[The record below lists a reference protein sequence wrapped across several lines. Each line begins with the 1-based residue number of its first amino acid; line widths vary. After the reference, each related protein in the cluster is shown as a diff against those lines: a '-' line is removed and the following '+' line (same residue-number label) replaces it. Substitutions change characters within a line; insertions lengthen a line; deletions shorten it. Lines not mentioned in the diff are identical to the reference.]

1 MAAPRSRGEVIDV
14 RNRILPIVLRGLAL
28 LIWLTAAYPSAG
40 ATAPEPPI
48 ELDMARGT
56 FRPLED
62 GTGAPPTW
70 FKAAEIRTSAARWR
84 YVVAIARA
92 PLSAGERQQLEA
104 AGVELI
110 GYIPRNGYRIRL
122 APEAESAVRRLPFIA
137 WLGEVPAHFK
147 LERGLAARAETPA
160 AATAVRV
167 VLAAGE
173 PEGRVM
179 AAIAGLDSTAAPSG
193 FGGAWRIHVA
203 VPGGRF
209 AGLLSSLAYLPEV
222 EAIESAKP
230 VRAFNQ
236 DAVWVHQS
244 FVGPSP
250 QQTPVFDHGIFGCG
264 QILAIADTAQDYDAC
279 YFRDTVNGPPPVA
292 TCSLPP
298 CPPAAP
304 APSRRKDI
312 LYYDWSGGPTGEADT
327 CPATITGTSGHGTH
341 TSGTLAGDNSPYADC
356 SSFST
361 PNRSGGDGLA
371 PGAKLVIE
379 ELGDGFEYLNNL
391 GGTLWNLAD
400 VAFQS
405 GARIHS
411 NSWGGACYDVFGT
424 CTPGCTMP
432 YDSYARDAD
441 LAMWTHPDLLIV
453 TAAGNGGLYCPPPIS
468 IGTPANAK
476 NPISVGSVGHGASAS
491 IPSGFSSPG
500 PVEDG
505 RLAPTLAAQ
514 GEFTVSAASDASL
527 ATNNCASC
535 SLDGTSM
542 SAPTVAGLA
551 ALVREYYTSGFYPG
565 GARNP
570 AQGFVPSAALIKAT
584 LVDGAVPLGPE
595 APYPDFTSGYGRVQL
610 DRTLS
615 FAGGAFRLRVDD
627 RREGIGTG
635 GVVTHAY
642 DVSAGTPL
650 RATLAFTDYPAAINA
665 AVARVN
671 ELELEVV
678 DPAGNVWFQTLDPA
692 NGLPVPSSNP
702 SNPHDSRNVVER
714 LVFEH
719 PAAGR
724 WVVRVRG
731 VAVPW
736 GPQPFALV
744 VRGDL
749 ADCAS
754 PAAPPAPTLA
764 TPADREVLVSW
775 SPVSGAA
782 AYNVYRTLGACPG
795 GPFVSVASA
804 VTGTSFLDT
813 TVSGGVTYAYVVVA
827 ASDASGYCES
837 ARSPCA
843 SVVPTGDC
851 SLAPSFAGVKAAGSA
866 GSSNCAVNLAW
877 NPAIPY
883 CPGDVR
889 YNVYRGTTSGFVP
902 GSSNRIARCLVGTS
916 FTDAVDLVPGA
927 AKWYVVRAEDASSG
941 HGGPCRG
948 GNEETNLASLAAVP
962 DGPSAI
968 GTWTDDAGDTGTA
981 KLSAV
986 SPWIA
991 APTGGNAG
999 PGVYT
1004 ASSSAG
1010 ACADLTSPTLTL
1022 ADPAQGPQLSFATKH
1037 DLEYDPYGEILGREG
1052 SLGQVE
1058 IAAGPSYSNWTRV
1071 PLSPDYPAIVD
1082 FAFNDCAT
1090 TQNPGNYFTGPR
1102 PVYSTYSASL
1112 GNWAGGDVKIRFHL
1126 SGDYLYPGGS
1136 WQVDDVSVTKAM
1148 VPSACTTTTAGPPP
1162 VPDGAIVPGQPMR
1175 ASRSGAN
1182 VAVTWD
1188 TSQCPAAAIN
1198 VYRGAMGSF
1207 AAFTGGHCGLSPT
1220 GSATLAIPDNSWF
1233 VVAATDGASRDG
1245 SYGRTQS
1252 GGELSYS
1259 GASSA
1264 CPGITSHVTNNP
1276 CP

>member
-1 MAAPRSRGEVIDV
+1 ML
-14 RNRILPIVLRGLAL
+14 NRVLPIVLRGLAL
-28 LIWLTAAYPSAG
+28 LISFTAAYASDG
-40 ATAPEPPI
+40 AAAPGAPL
-48 ELDMARGT
+48 ELDLAGGA
-56 FRPLED
+56 FRPLAN
-62 GTGAPPTW
+62 GTDAPPPW
-70 FKAAEIRTSAARWR
+70 FKAAEIRTSANGRR
-84 YVVAIARA
+84 YLVAIARA

-104 AGVELI
+104 AGAEQI
-110 GYIPRNGYRIRL
+110 GYIPRNAYRVRMT
-122 APEAESAVRRLPFIA
+122 PEAESAIRRLPFIA
-137 WLGEVPAHFK
+137 WLGELPSHYK
-147 LERGLAARAETPA
+147 IERALAGRAGTPA
-160 AATAVRV
+160 VDTAVRV

-173 PEGRVM
+173 PEGRVI
-179 AAIAGLDSTAAPSG
+179 AAIGALDTIAAPSG
-193 FGGAWRIHVA
+193 FGASWRVQVA
-203 VPGGRF
+203 VPGDRL
-209 AGLLSSLAYLPEV
+209 AGLLSALASLPEV
-222 EAIESAKP
+222 EAVETAKS

-264 QILAIADTAQDYDAC
+264 QILAIADTAQDYDSC
-279 YFRDTVNGPPPVA
+279 YFRDAINGPPPVA
-292 TCSLPP
+292 TCSVAP

-304 APSRRKDI
+304 APGRRKDI

-341 TSGTLAGDNSPYADC
+341 TSGTLAGDSAPYADC
-356 SSFST
+356 AGFAT
-361 PNRSGGDGLA
+361 PGRNGGDGLA

-379 ELGDGFEYLNNL
+379 ELGDGLEYLNNF
-391 GGTLWNLAD
+391 GGTFWNLAD

-411 NSWGGACYDVFGT
+411 NSWGGACFDVFGT
-424 CTPGCTMP
+424 CMPGCTMP

-453 TAAGNGGLYCPPPIS
+453 VSAGNGGLYCPPPIS
-468 IGTPANAK
+468 VGTPANAK

-491 IPSGFSSPG
+491 MPSEFSSPG

-514 GEFTVSAASDASL
+514 GESTVSAASDASL

-551 ALVREYYTSGFYPG
+551 ALVREYFTAGFYPG
-565 GARNP
+565 RVRNS
-570 AQGFVPSAALIKAT
+570 AQGFVPSAALIKAM
-584 LVDGAVPLGPE
+584 LVDAAVPLGPE
-595 APYPDFTSGYGRVQL
+595 APNPDFTSGYGRVQL

-615 FAGGAFRLRVDD
+615 FADGAFRLRVDD

-642 DVSAGTPL
+642 DVAAGTPL
-650 RATLAFTDYPAAINA
+650 RATLAFSDYPAAINA
-665 AVARVN
+665 AIARVN

-678 DPAGNVWFQTLDPA
+678 DPAGNVWFQTLDPET
-692 NGLPVPSSNP
+692 GLPVPTSNP
-702 SNPHDSRNVVER
+702 ASPHDARNVVER
-714 LVFEH
+714 LVFEN

-731 VAVPW
+731 VSVPW

-749 ADCAS
+749 ADCAA
-754 PAAPPAPTLA
+754 PAAPAAPALA
-764 TPADREVLVSW
+764 TPADREVLVAW
-775 SPVSGAA
+775 SPVPGAA
-782 AYNVYRTLGACPG
+782 AYNVHRSLGACPG
-795 GPFVSVASA
+795 GPFVPVASA

-813 TVSGGVTYAYVVVA
+813 TVSGGVAYAYVVVA
-827 ASDASGYCES
+827 ASDAAGSCES

-843 SVVPTGDC
+843 PVVPTGDC
-851 SLAPSFAGVKAAGSA
+851 TLAPSFAGAKAAASPGSPA
-866 GSSNCAVNLAW
+866 CAVNLEW
-877 NPAIPY
+877 DPATPY

-902 GSSNRIARCLVGTS
+902 GPSNRIARCLSGIS
-916 FTDAVDLVPGA
+916 FTDAVDLVSGA
-927 AKWYVVRAEDASSG
+927 ARWYVVRAEDASSA

-948 GNEETNLASLAAVP
+948 GNEETNSAALAAVP
-962 DGPSAI
+962 YGPQGI
-968 GTWTDDAGDTGTA
+968 GTWTDDAGDTGAA
-981 KLSAV
+981 KFSAG
-986 SPWIA
+986 SPWSA
-991 APTGGNAG
+991 APAGGNTG
-999 PGVYT
+999 PWVYT

-1010 ACADLTSPTLTL
+1010 ACADLTSPALTL
-1022 ADPAQGPQLSFATKH
+1022 ADPAQGPQLLFSTKH

-1058 IAAGPSYSNWTRV
+1058 IASGPSYSAWTRV

-1102 PVYSTYSASL
+1102 SAYSTYSASL
-1112 GNWAGGDVKIRFHL
+1112 ANWAGGDVKIRFHL

-1136 WQVDDVSVTKAM
+1136 WQVDDVSVTKTM
-1148 VPSACTTTTAGPPP
+1148 VPSACTTTASGPPP
-1162 VPDGAIVPGQPMR
+1162 VPDGAIVPGQPLR
-1175 ASRSGAN
+1175 VSKSGAE
-1182 VAVTWD
+1182 VFLTWD
-1188 TSQCPAAAIN
+1188 ASQCPAAAVN

-1207 AAFTGGHCGLSPT
+1207 GAFAGGFCGLSPT
-1220 GSATLAIPDNSWF
+1220 GSATLAMPDNSWF
-1233 VVAATDGASRDG
+1233 LVAATDGASTDG
-1245 SYGRTQS
+1245 SFGRTPS
-1252 GGELSYS
+1252 GAELSYS